1 MYAFPL
7 AFYVLA
13 LAAYSVHFTGRTPAA
28 GRTATTLLVAGAIAH
43 TSVIG
48 RQTMEAG
55 HVPFAGTTQ
64 AISTFV
70 WLLVL
75 AYLYTEVTTEER
87 SRGIFIPPIVGALQ
101 RVWTLRRARV

>member
-43 TSVIG
+43 TFVIG
-48 RQTMEAG
+48 MQPRDAG
-55 HVPFAGTTQ
+55 PVPFAGTTQ
-64 AISTFV
+64 AISTCV
-70 WLLVL
+70 WLCVL
-75 AYLYTEVTTEER
+75 AYLETEVTTEER
-87 SRGIFIPPIVGALQ
+87 SLGSCFRPIGGA
-101 RVWTLRRARV
+101 